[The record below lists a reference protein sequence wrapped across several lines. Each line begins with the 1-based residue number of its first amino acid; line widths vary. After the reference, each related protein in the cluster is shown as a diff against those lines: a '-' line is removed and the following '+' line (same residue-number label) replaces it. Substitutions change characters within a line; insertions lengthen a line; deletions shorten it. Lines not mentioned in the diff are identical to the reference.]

1 MKIIIIE
8 GSLERKYE
16 FATTTAKKS
25 VSQARGKRL
34 WRVEGEWDR
43 VIFSDECKVM
53 IGESNRLYVR
63 RRPG

>member
-1 MKIIIIE
+1 MN
-8 GSLERKYE
+8 LQQQPQ
-16 FATTTAKKS
+16 KKTGLS
-25 VSQARGKRL
+25 WARGKRL